1 LTLRLITQNVLL
13 LHYTGD
19 IAGIGE
25 HRVKIP
31 TVGDSRLWPLTVERF
46 ASTPD
51 TSAKSEPVI
60 GSSRQNF
67 AHLAILVV
75 KADNSLDT

>member
-1 LTLRLITQNVLL
+1 
-13 LHYTGD
+13 
-19 IAGIGE
+19 
-25 HRVKIP
+25 
-31 TVGDSRLWPLTVERF
+31 VERF
-46 ASTPD
+46 ASTRD